1 MMNTEE
7 LKLVSEWDKTFPKSE
22 QVAHKKITFIN
33 RYGITLAA
41 DLYMPRDV
49 KEKLP
54 ALAVAGPFG
63 AVKEQCSGL
72 YAQTMAE
79 KGYLTISA
87 KKTEKE
93 EEGKGK
99 DKFIRRER
107 KVQCSRSYYVG
118 EGVTENDIKA
128 KYDNGVLC
136 INVPKDKP
144 KQIEA
149 KKIEIE

>member
-1 MMNTEE
+1 MKNYLIRNYNNGFDMLDDAFDHFFRPMFYEDKPEGMNTDIKETENGYTLDVE
-7 LKLVSEWDKTFPKSE
+7 LPGFDKSE
-22 QVAHKKITFIN
+22 IS
-33 RYGITLAA
+33 LS
-41 DLYMPRDV
+41 L
-49 KEKLP
+49 
-54 ALAVAGPFG
+54 
-63 AVKEQCSGL
+63 
-72 YAQTMAE
+72 E